1 MKKNSTLL
9 VATVVVLMVGSA
21 HSQENS
27 PQRGYFPDIVSIQQA
42 DYSIME
48 KKYAECLK
56 SENDGVVESALAHVA
71 MFKLMYPVKELA
83 QLKREV
89 DRVATRHSSNEIRYK
104 AYVVAS
110 LFENPRL
117 FAGEAR
123 TDYDSPDDL
132 FAALSGQ
139 LHRVIVSNMNK

>member
-1 MKKNSTLL
+1 
-9 VATVVVLMVGSA
+9 
-21 HSQENS
+21 
-27 PQRGYFPDIVSIQQA
+27 
-42 DYSIME
+42 ME

-89 DRVATRHSSNEIRYK
+89 DRIATRHSSNEIRYK

-139 LHRVIVSNMNK
+139 LHRVIVSNMSK

>member
-1 MKKNSTLL
+1 MKKNSTLI
-9 VATVVVLMVGSA
+9 VAMAVALITASTY
-21 HSQENS
+21 SQES
-27 PQRGYFPDIVSIQQA
+27 RPQRGYFPDIVSIQQA
-42 DYSIME
+42 DYSILE

-56 SENDGVVESALAHVA
+56 SENEGVVKSALAHIA
-71 MFKLMYPVKELA
+71 MVKLMYPVKALD
-83 QLKREV
+83 QLKREI
-89 DRVATRHSSNEIRYK
+89 DRVAARHSSNEIRYK

-110 LFENPRL
+110 LFENPKL

-139 LHRVIVSNMNK
+139 LHRVIVSNMSK